1 MPIPLLLGHD
11 HIASALW
18 RMVGED
24 RLPQTLLFAGPRGV
38 GKATLARHL
47 AAGINCET
55 RPGPPCG
62 ECSPCRRILAADLSL
77 PEYRQLDESRRKMP
91 AAKRNTSP
99 LLIATYSDFLIFPPD
114 GPMRLI
120 GIEQARLLRS
130 QARLKPSE
138 GRRRIFLI
146 DQADRATSEASNALL
161 KTLEEPAPELTIV
174 LTTQNPYLL
183 PATIRSRSIP
193 FYFARLS
200 DEQIQTFLGSRGDVD
215 EDDKKKL
222 AAWSGGSPGV
232 ALSLDVDEFLRRR
245 KAMLAL
251 VATALSLGEFA
262 RLAAEIEALARKQSE
277 GIDVLADVV
286 ASLLRDLLRLHLH
299 MSTGL
304 THTDI
309 APELRQMASRAN
321 FGWTERA
328 MVTLGELERLQQLNI
343 QKQMALEAYALS
355 LQA

>member
-1 MPIPLLLGHD
+1 
-11 HIASALW
+11 
-18 RMVGED
+18 MVGED

-62 ECSPCRRILAADLSL
+62 ECPTCKRILASDLSL
-77 PEYRQLDESRRKMP
+77 PEYRQLFEERRKLT
-91 AAKRNTSP
+91 AAKRNASP
-99 LLIATYSDFLIFPPD
+99 LVIATYSDFLIFPPD
-114 GPMRLI
+114 GPMRII
-120 GIEQARLLRS
+120 GIDQARLLRS
-130 QARLKPSE
+130 AAKLKPAE
-138 GRRRIFLI
+138 GRRRIFMI
-146 DQADRATSEASNALL
+146 DEADRANSEAANALL

-193 FYFARLS
+193 FYFAPLS
-200 DEQIQTFLGSRGDVD
+200 DQQIGAFLRSR
-215 EDDKKKL
+215 DDIEEGAKAKV

-245 KAMLAL
+245 EAMLAL
-251 VATALSLGEFA
+251 VSSALSSGKFA
-262 RLAAEIEALARKQSE
+262 RLSGEVEALARKQSE
-277 GIDVLADVV
+277 GIDVLAGVV
-286 ASLLRDLLRLHLH
+286 TSLLRDLLRLHLQVT
-299 MSTGL
+299 TGL
-304 THTDI
+304 THADI
-309 APELRQMASRAN
+309 ASDLERLASRAS

-328 MVTLGELERLQQLNI
+328 LSALSELERLQHSNI

-355 LQA
+355 LQERAVPRR